1 MGYAVLSI
9 RPPHNWVAQASRTNE
24 GGVGRS
30 GTRAASEPETQT
42 VMRMVDELNGQSRLA
57 GGIDF
62 HSYGQMILT
71 QPGWTYR
78 NYSTDDVSQNH
89 YREMITLATQMQVR
103 GRSFP
108 QHTQRGVP
116 VGRLPPTPVARSVGI
131 INTLSEPP

>member
-1 MGYAVLSI
+1 L
-9 RPPHNWVAQASRTNE
+9 
-24 GGVGRS
+24 GVGRS

-78 NYSTDDVSQNH
+78 NYSTDDVSQQH
-89 YREMITLATQMQVR
+89 YHEMLTLGTQMQVR
-103 GRSFP
+103 GVIRFHSP
-108 QHTQRGVP
+108 HPARVP
-116 VGRLPPTPVARSVGI
+116 AARLPTR
-131 INTLSEPP
+131 